1 MHTENLSAW
10 THEHVFTGQDTNA
23 EKSTR
28 IVAAITATMMVVEI
42 VAGWLFNS
50 MALLADG
57 WHMSSHTL
65 AIGLSALAYTQA
77 RRQAADGR
85 YAFGTWKIEILA
97 GYTSAVLLMVIA
109 AIMVWSSIGNL
120 LSPKPIHFVQAI
132 PIALVGLTVNI
143 VCALI
148 LGKAHHLG
156 QEHDH
161 GHEHAHPHDHGD
173 NAHHDLNL
181 KSAYIHVAVDAATSV
196 LAVLALTGGLYLGW
210 VWLDPVMGIVGAGV
224 VSLWAWGLIRE
235 TGKVLLDREM
245 DRPVVAEIREVVE
258 KHPEWSKTTRMSD
271 LHVWRVGKENYSCVL
286 CLVTD
291 DKGLTPQAV
300 KAALAVHEEISH
312 VTVEINLC
320 PH

>member
-10 THEHVFTGQDTNA
+10 THEHVFTGHDTHA

-28 IVAAITATMMVVEI
+28 IVAAITAAMMLVEI
-42 VAGWLFNS
+42 TAGWLFNS

-65 AIGLSALAYTQA
+65 AIGLSALAYAQA
-77 RRQAADGR
+77 RRHAADGR
-85 YAFGTWKIEILA
+85 YAFGTWKIEVLA

-109 AIMVWSSIGNL
+109 AMMVWGSIGNL
-120 LSPKPIHFVQAI
+120 LAPKSIHFSQAI

-148 LGKAHHLG
+148 LGKAHHHG
-156 QEHDH
+156 HDH
-161 GHEHAHPHDHGD
+161 GNDHSHAHGD
-173 NAHHDLNL
+173 GAHHDLNL

-224 VSLWAWGLIRE
+224 VSAWAWGLIRE

-245 DRPVVAEIREVVE
+245 DRPVVAEIREVIE
-258 KHPEWSKTTRMSD
+258 KHPEWSQTTRITD

-286 CLVTD
+286 GLVTD
-291 DKGLTPQAV
+291 DKGLTPQMV
-300 KAALAVHEEISH
+300 KAALGIHEEISH

>member
-10 THEHVFTGQDTNA
+10 THEHVYTGQNTHA
-23 EKSTR
+23 ENSTR

-42 VAGWLFNS
+42 VAGWLLNS

-65 AIGLSALAYTQA
+65 AIGLSALAYAQA
-77 RRQAADGR
+77 RRQATDAR
-85 YAFGTWKIEILA
+85 YAFGTWKIEVLA

-109 AIMVWSSIGNL
+109 GLMVWGSIGNL
-120 LSPKPIHFVQAI
+120 ITPKPIHFAQAI
-132 PIALVGLTVNI
+132 PIAIVGLTVNI

-148 LGKAHHLG
+148 LGNAHH
-156 QEHDH
+156 H
-161 GHEHAHPHDHGD
+161 GHDHGD
-173 NAHHDLNL
+173 GHEHSHDPGDDAHHDLNL

-210 VWLDPVMGIVGAGV
+210 VWLDPIMGMVGAGV

-235 TGKVLLDREM
+235 TRKVLLDREM
-245 DRPVVAEIREVVE
+245 VRPVVAEIREVVE
-258 KHPEWSKTTRMSD
+258 KHPEWSKSTRISD

-286 CLVTD
+286 SLVTD
-291 DKGLTPQAV
+291 DQGLTPQAV
-300 KAALAVHEEISH
+300 KAALAQHEEISH
-312 VTVEINLC
+312 VSVEINLC